1 MKVHIIGS
9 GIIGLFSAYYLVK
22 EGHEVEIIEQ
32 YDGEDGCSFQN
43 AGMITPSH
51 FIPLAAPG
59 MVQKALK
66 WMLDDASP
74 FYVKPRFD
82 LSMLNWSWKF
92 MQSASQKKVDAA
104 MPVLRDF
111 LVESRAL
118 YLDLVSSNEL
128 AFDFEKK
135 GLLLLCKTEHVLE
148 GEAQVAAKAHDLG
161 IKAEVLT
168 RDGVHKLEPE
178 ALPDVL
184 GGVFYP
190 DDSHCN
196 PQKLV
201 GNLKSFLLKKGVK
214 FLYNTKVVD
223 AAINGNKVEKLQL
236 QLQNNELKEIKVE
249 KVVVAAGSWS
259 EGLAKLFKLNIPMQA
274 GKGYSFLQQQEASKK
289 ILHPT
294 ILCEAKVAVTPFMDN
309 QVRFA
314 GTMELAGINPN
325 INKKRVR
332 AIAQAGE
339 NFYGQVKVGM
349 PKDADIW
356 YGLRPCSP
364 DGLPYVGKAKQLE
377 NVVVASGHA
386 MLGISLAPITG
397 QVVSKLIL
405 EKNVSQNIGLFDIHR
420 FEK

>member
-9 GIIGLFSAYYLVK
+9 GIIGLFSAYNLVK

-32 YDGEDGCSFQN
+32 YDGADGCSFQN

-51 FIPLAAPG
+51 FIPLSAPG

-74 FYVKPRFD
+74 FYVKPRLNF
-82 LSMLNWSWKF
+82 SMLNWSWKF
-92 MQSASQKKVDAA
+92 MQAANQKQVDEA
-104 MPVLRDF
+104 MPILRDF
-111 LVESRAL
+111 LVASRAM
-118 YLDLVSSNEL
+118 YLDLEASKEID
-128 AFDFEKK
+128 FDFEKK
-135 GLLLLCKTEHVLE
+135 GLLLLCKTENLLE
-148 GEAQVAAKAHDLG
+148 DEIQVAAKAHDLG
-161 IKAEVLT
+161 MRAEVLD
-168 RDGVHKLEPE
+168 RAGVHKLEPE

-201 GNLKSFLLKKGVK
+201 KNLKTLLSSKGVQ
-214 FLYNTKVVD
+214 FSHNNKVID
-223 AAINGNKVEKLQL
+223 ASFDGNKIDKLTLEDAKGEQS
-236 QLQNNELKEIKVE
+236 EIKVE

-259 EGLAKLFKLNIPMQA
+259 ENLAGLFKLKMPMQA
-274 GKGYSFLQQQEASKK
+274 GKGYSFLQNQETNKQ
-289 ILHPT
+289 ILHPS
-294 ILCEAKVAVTPFMDN
+294 ILCEAKVAVTPFREN
-309 QVRFA
+309 KVRFA
-314 GTMELAGINPN
+314 GTMELAGINTH
-325 INKKRVR
+325 IKKKRVK

-339 NFYGQVKVGM
+339 NYYDQIQVPM
-349 PKDADIW
+349 PKDTDIW

-364 DGLPYVGKAKQLE
+364 DGLPYIGKAKHLH
-377 NVVVASGHA
+377 NLVVASGHA
-386 MLGISLAPITG
+386 MLGISLAPISG
-397 QVVSKLIL
+397 QMVSELIL

>member
-22 EGHEVEIIEQ
+22 EGHELEIIEQ
-32 YDGEDGCSFQN
+32 YAGDDGCSFQN

-51 FIPLAAPG
+51 FIPLATPG

-74 FYVKPRFD
+74 FYVKPRLD

-92 MQSASQKKVDAA
+92 MQAANQRKVDEA
-104 MPVLRDF
+104 MPILRDF
-111 LVESRAL
+111 LVASRAM
-118 YLDLVSSNEL
+118 YLNLEASKEL
-128 AFDFEKK
+128 DFDFEKK
-135 GLLLLCKTEHVLE
+135 GLLLLCKTEHLLDDE
-148 GEAQVAAKAHDLG
+148 IQVASKAHDLG
-161 IKAEVLT
+161 MKAEIMD
-168 RDGVHKLEPE
+168 RAGVHKLEPE

-201 GNLKSFLLKKGVK
+201 KSLKKFLLSKGVR
-214 FLYNTKVVD
+214 FSYNTKVID
-223 AAINGNKVEKLQL
+223 ASFNGNTVDKLTL
-236 QLQNNELKEIKVE
+236 EDFKGEPSKIKVE

-259 EGLAKLFKLNIPMQA
+259 EGLVKLFKLKIPMQA
-274 GKGYSFLQQQEASKK
+274 GKGYSFLQEQEVNKK
-289 ILHPT
+289 IQHPS

-309 QVRFA
+309 RVRFA

-325 INKKRVR
+325 IKKKRVK
-332 AIAQAGE
+332 AIAKAGE
-339 NFYGQVKVGM
+339 DFYGEVKVPM
-349 PKDADIW
+349 PKDDDIW

-364 DGLPYVGKAKQLE
+364 DGLPYIGKAKHLD
-377 NVVVASGHA
+377 NLVVASGHA
-386 MLGISLAPITG
+386 MLGISLAPISG
-397 QVVSKLIL
+397 QMVSKLIL

-420 FEK
+420 FDK